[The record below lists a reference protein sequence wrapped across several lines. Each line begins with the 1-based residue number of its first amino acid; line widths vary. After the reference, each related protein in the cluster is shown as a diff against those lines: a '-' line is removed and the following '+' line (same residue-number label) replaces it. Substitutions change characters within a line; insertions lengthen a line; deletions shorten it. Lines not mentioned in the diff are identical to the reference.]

1 MPETT
6 NTVDVK
12 TAIQR
17 GDAELLRRLLAEDP
31 SRANTQIRWGEND
44 GLQTPPLHFV
54 SDMIWDGTLAF
65 GREIPIVDALIA
77 AGADLNAQN
86 GSPLNAAASLG
97 AENVGIRLLEAGARA
112 DLLGLF
118 GETALHWAAHLGASG
133 LVDRLVQACSPLDLS
148 DRKYNSTPLGWAIHG
163 WRSPVPPPW
172 AKAGIAPRHVEVV
185 VRLVSAGAVVDPSWI
200 EAEDVRADG
209 GMLAALGGRPS

>member
-6 NTVDVK
+6 STGDMK

-17 GDAELLRRLLAEDP
+17 GDTELLRRLLAEDP
-31 SRANTQIRWGEND
+31 SRANTPIRWGEND
-44 GLQTPPLHFV
+44 LKTPPLHFV

-77 AGADLNAQN
+77 VGADVNAQN

-97 AENVGIRLLEAGARA
+97 AEDVGIRLLEAGARA

-118 GETALHWAAHLGASG
+118 GETALHWAAHLGASR
-133 LVDRLVQACSPLDLS
+133 LVDRLVQAGSPLDMR
-148 DRKYNSTPLGWAIHG
+148 DRQYNSTPLGWAIHG

-172 AKAGIAPRHVEVV
+172 VKAGIVPRHVEVV
-185 VRLVSAGAVVDPSWI
+185 ARLAGAGATVDPSWL
-200 EAEDVRADG
+200 EAGDVRADG
-209 GMLAALGGRPS
+209 RMLAALQRAAS